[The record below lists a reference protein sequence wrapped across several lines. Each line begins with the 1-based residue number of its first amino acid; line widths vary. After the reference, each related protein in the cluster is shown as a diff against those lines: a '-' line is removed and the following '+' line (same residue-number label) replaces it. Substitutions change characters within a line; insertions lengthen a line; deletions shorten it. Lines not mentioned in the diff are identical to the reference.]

1 MYAGLM
7 MSVFNTILDQNMVSY
22 PGSLP
27 AFHHGE
33 EPGYE
38 TIKLP
43 SRVMFKTTTHVPS
56 SSSSSSLTLNQT
68 FVTIQNSCCMSGA
81 PTSTNQELSVPT
93 LSPTTGSRR
102 CVADIVTMC
111 PLQTSLVLT
120 MMVVQLR
127 GKEEL
132 GRDRLTEARTK
143 IACCRPK
150 EGLKQLIRQ

>member
-1 MYAGLM
+1 
-7 MSVFNTILDQNMVSY
+7 MSVFNTILDQNIVSY

-27 AFHHGE
+27 AFQHGE

-56 SSSSSSLTLNQT
+56 SSSSLTLNQT
-68 FVTIQNSCCMSGA
+68 FVTTQNSYCTSGA
-81 PTSTNQELSVPT
+81 LTCTNQELSVPT
-93 LSPTTGSRR
+93 LSPTIGSRR

-111 PLQTSLVLT
+111 PLQTSLALT

-132 GRDRLTEARTK
+132 GRDCLTEARTK

-150 EGLKQLIRQ
+150 EGLKELIRQ

>member
-1 MYAGLM
+1 M
-7 MSVFNTILDQNMVSY
+7 MSVFNTILDQNIVSY

-27 AFHHGE
+27 AFQHGE

-38 TIKLP
+38 AIKLP

-56 SSSSSSLTLNQT
+56 SSSSLTLNQT
-68 FVTIQNSCCMSGA
+68 FVTTQNSYCTSGA

-102 CVADIVTMC
+102 CVADIVTTC

-143 IACCRPK
+143 IACCRLK
-150 EGLKQLIRQ
+150 EGLKELIRQ

>member
-1 MYAGLM
+1 M
-7 MSVFNTILDQNMVSY
+7 MSVFNTILDQNIVSY
-22 PGSLP
+22 PGPLP
-27 AFHHGE
+27 AFQHGE
-33 EPGYE
+33 ESGYE
-38 TIKLP
+38 AIKLP

-56 SSSSSSLTLNQT
+56 SSSFLTPNQT
-68 FVTIQNSCCMSGA
+68 FVTTQNSYCTSGV

-143 IACCRPK
+143 IAYCWLK